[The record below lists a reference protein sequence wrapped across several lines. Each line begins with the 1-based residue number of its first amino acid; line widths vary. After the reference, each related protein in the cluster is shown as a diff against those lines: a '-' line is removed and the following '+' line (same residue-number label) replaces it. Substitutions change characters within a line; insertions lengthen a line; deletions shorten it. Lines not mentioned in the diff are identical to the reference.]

1 MDVCTSVDARETRE
15 LLEQAKDDRV
25 KIIVVPA
32 ALRRI
37 SKSVSGTLV
46 AKTKGGLQLE
56 LTSLGKLSPDVW
68 QGTEVTCYF
77 ELQDVQRGCGFY
89 YNFTSKVA
97 SLVKEVGVWVCI
109 VDWPKEL
116 QLGQRRSSM
125 RIVPNPAN
133 ILALSMWP
141 EERFMYRS
149 KEDDKVKLHPPVISA
164 EHLQE
169 KHIQVLDISAGG
181 LKVRFSGRVLGDVV
195 KEWNQKSSFILW
207 LVLLEPKK
215 QEKIVC
221 WFKARGRYAF
231 ADPVSK
237 DVIMGL
243 ELTAQ
248 GIKENAGKL
257 AWKTVEQN
265 NVKLLSAW
273 TYDRYREEHARGLR

>member
-1 MDVCTSVDARETRE
+1 MDVCTSVDARETQE
-15 LLEQAKDDRV
+15 LLDQARDDRV
-25 KIIVVPA
+25 KMIVVPA
-32 ALRRI
+32 AMRRT
-37 SKSVSGTLV
+37 SKSVGGTLV
-46 AKTKGGLQLE
+46 NKSKSGLRME
-56 LTSLGKLSPDVW
+56 LTSLGKLFPDAW

-77 ELQDVQRGCGFY
+77 ELLDAKRGCGFY

-97 SLVKEVGVWVCI
+97 SLVKEAGVWVCM

-125 RIVPNPAN
+125 RIVPDPAN
-133 ILALSMWP
+133 VLGLSMWP
-141 EERFMYRS
+141 EERFMFRS
-149 KEDDKVKLHPPVISA
+149 REDDKVKLHPPVITS
-164 EHLQE
+164 EHLHE

-181 LKVRFSGRVLGDVV
+181 LKVRFSGRVLGDIV
-195 KEWNQKSSFILW
+195 KEWNQKTSFILW

-237 DVIMGL
+237 DVVMGL
-243 ELTAQ
+243 ELTAH

-257 AWKTVEQN
+257 AWKAVEQN

-273 TYDRYREEHARGLR
+273 TYDRYREGHARGLR